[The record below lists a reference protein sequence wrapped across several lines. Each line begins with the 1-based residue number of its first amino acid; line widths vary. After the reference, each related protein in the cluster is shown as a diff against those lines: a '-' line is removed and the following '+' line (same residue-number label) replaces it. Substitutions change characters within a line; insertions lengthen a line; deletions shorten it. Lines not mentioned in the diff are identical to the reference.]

1 MAFSTLSFREHISR
15 LSGRKLGAFKRA
27 ASIAGITLDEYVDKV
42 ERGLK
47 RCVDCS
53 KWVVREDFVVDES
66 RWDGLAAKCFRCAST
81 RQQNT
86 YIPVSAEQ
94 CSRMGPT
101 RDQMRDGDKLQ
112 ARHFVNLDVQSGRRP
127 NPNSLY
133 CVKCGH
139 RGTDRRHEYHH
150 HMGYSVQHFYDVVP
164 LCTTCHSSEHESS
177 SMNKTESSS
186 VIEQPALSKT
196 VECLNSAFAADPNA
210 IHALVVNR
218 VPCNQALADH
228 PHVVVDNPPVIEG
241 QHFSVGALGLVN
253 GILTANGLPRIGVKF
268 EPMPSDQEGRF
279 KIVGFGESN
288 QGRPTPSTARPLPSI
303 EELWEIYSH
312 LQTLRS
318 EEASQVTFT
327 ASNPD
332 PDDGFPLEVVEVRD
346 LWTEWLEVDFRGAT
360 LLECLRKAVD
370 ARRAWYVE
378 KEAKRLKLLPKT

>member
-1 MAFSTLSFREHISR
+1 MVLSTVSFPR
-15 LSGRKLGAFKRA
+15 L
-27 ASIAGITLDEYVDKV
+27 
-42 ERGLK
+42 
-47 RCVDCS
+47 
-53 KWVVREDFVVDES
+53 
-66 RWDGLAAKCFRCAST
+66 
-81 RQQNT
+81 
-86 YIPVSAEQ
+86 
-94 CSRMGPT
+94 
-101 RDQMRDGDKLQ
+101 
-112 ARHFVNLDVQSGRRP
+112 
-127 NPNSLY
+127 
-133 CVKCGH
+133 
-139 RGTDRRHEYHH
+139 
-150 HMGYSVQHFYDVVP
+150 
-164 LCTTCHSSEHESS
+164 ESS
-177 SMNKTESSS
+177 LVEKPDPLIVSEP
-186 VIEQPALSKT
+186 PALSKT

-327 ASNPD
+327 APNPD
-332 PDDGFPLEVVEVRD
+332 DNDLPNEVVGVKD
-346 LWTEWLEVDFRGAT
+346 LWTEWLEVDFRGET

-370 ARRAWYVE
+370 ARRAWYVA